1 MYDTDPFDKSVSWII
16 TLISVKKYEVAAML
30 PNVGYMV
37 YKIGQ
42 KHTPHHIN
50 V

>member
-1 MYDTDPFDKSVSWII
+1 MYDTDPFNKSVSWI

-37 YKIGQ
+37 HKIGQ
-42 KHTPHHIN
+42 KHTQHHIN